1 MSFYS
6 DLAATAGQLIR
17 EFGAAASLKTLTQG
31 AYDNATSTA
40 AVTETTVGISAV
52 VFPGAGYRYLDGSQ
66 VQEGDQYGFVSA
78 VGVNPPKVGD
88 TITWNGAPLGVIKSS
103 VLAPAGI
110 NVLYEVGLRG

>member
-6 DLAATAGQLIR
+6 DIAGTAGQLIR
-17 EFGAAASLKTLTQG
+17 DFGAAASLKTVTQG
-31 AYDNATSTA
+31 TYDNATSIA
-40 AVTETTVGISAV
+40 ATTDTTVAIIAV
-52 VFPGAGYRYLDGSQ
+52 VFPGSGYRYTDGSQ
-66 VQEGDQYGFVSA
+66 VQEGDQYALVSA
-78 VGVNPPKVGD
+78 VGVTPPKVGD

>member
-6 DLAATAGQLIR
+6 ELAAEAGNLIR
-17 EFGAAASLKTLTQG
+17 EFGASATLKNVTQG

-40 AVTETTVGISAV
+40 TTTTVDVTVSAV
-52 VFPGAGYRYLDGSQ
+52 VFPGTGYRYLDGTQ
-66 VQEGDQYGFVSA
+66 VQEGDQYGFISA

-88 TITWNGAPLGVIKSS
+88 TLTWSSVPLAVVKSS
-103 VLAPAGI
+103 VLAPGGT

>member
-1 MSFYS
+1 
-6 DLAATAGQLIR
+6 LIR
-17 EFGAAASLKTLTQG
+17 EFGASGTLTTVTQG

-40 AVTETTVGISAV
+40 TTTTSDVTVSAV

-66 VQEGDQYGFVSA
+66 VQEGDQYGFISA

-88 TITWNGAPLGVIKSS
+88 TITWNGAPLGVIKVS

>member
-6 DLAATAGQLIR
+6 DLAATASQLIR
-17 EFGAAASLKTLTQG
+17 EYGASASLKTITQG
-31 AYDNATSTA
+31 AYDNATSKA
-40 AVTETTVGISAV
+40 LTTVTTVTVSAV

-66 VQEGDQYGFVSA
+66 VQEGDQYGFVA

-88 TITWNGAPLGVIKSS
+88 TITWNGAPLGVIKVS

>member
-6 DLAATAGQLIR
+6 DLAAEAGALIS
-17 EFGAAASLKTLTQG
+17 EFGASASLKTITQG
-31 AYDNATSTA
+31 AYDNATSIA
-40 AVTETTVGISAV
+40 ATTETTVAVNAV

-88 TITWNGAPLGVIKSS
+88 TLTWNGAPLGVIKVS
-103 VLAPAGI
+103 VLAPAGV